1 MPSASPQPKDL
12 SSTSST
18 LLNCT
23 PSAQGSPIL
32 KLRLP
37 TSLDSLKPTIFH
49 AAWIPDIRLV
59 PINEPGERTLIS
71 QLIDEL
77 NRKFDVN
84 LESNFS
90 TSRDVEPSLDG
101 SATESMG
108 NNYIIV
114 GSSHTYRLAAA
125 LTQQGESVT
134 CLAGPSWCLT
144 GENIASTALNLEE
157 AVRANPSA
165 IVIFQMLDSSI
176 YFSSSEE
183 GEITLPKRA
192 ADGRYHVPGEL
203 VLADWS
209 ALKKIFTTSLPL
221 IRAGGTNKKLI
232 LSPLPRY
239 INSKCCDSESHITN
253 FGGKA
258 YTKGMG
264 KQLADIHGWLDDL
277 AHGKRLQSYEII
289 CPSTFIGLAENA
301 TLKDKAERE
310 KLRDRWGTD
319 PVHLIEVGYA
329 TLAEAL
335 TVSCMSRE
343 ELGKIEAP
351 TLPKDTTNRRD
362 GVSRSDWTARGWDS
376 MAATTGQSRKNMHRG
391 RKDDV
396 PGRPGKRHRR

>member
-1 MPSASPQPKDL
+1 MPSASPQPKDP

-23 PSAQGSPIL
+23 PTAQGSPIL
-32 KLRLP
+32 KLRLL

-49 AAWIPDIRLV
+49 TALIPDIRLV
-59 PINEPGERTLIS
+59 PISEVGERALIS
-71 QLIDEL
+71 QLIVEL

-84 LESNFS
+84 LDSNFS
-90 TSRDVEPSLDG
+90 TSRDVEPSLDS

-108 NNYIIV
+108 NDYIIV
-114 GSSHTYRLAAA
+114 GSSHASRLAAA

-134 CLAGPSWCLT
+134 CLASPSWRLT
-144 GENIASTALNLEE
+144 GENVASTSMSLED

-221 IRAGGTNKKLI
+221 IRAGGRNKKLI

-258 YTKGMG
+258 YAKGMG
-264 KQLADIHGWLDDL
+264 KQLADIHSWLDDL

-289 CPSTFIGLAENA
+289 CPSTIIGLAENA
-301 TLKDKAERE
+301 TL
-310 KLRDRWGTD
+310 T
-319 PVHLIEVGYA
+319 H
-329 TLAEAL
+329 
-335 TVSCMSRE
+335 
-343 ELGKIEAP
+343 
-351 TLPKDTTNRRD
+351 
-362 GVSRSDWTARGWDS
+362 
-376 MAATTGQSRKNMHRG
+376 
-391 RKDDV
+391 
-396 PGRPGKRHRR
+396 